1 MDVMK
6 GTLAALAS
14 LVVLMG
20 CAGETIGNPPDRPP
34 STVTFEGTDALL
46 YVDVADQ
53 PGEQRQ
59 GLMDVDHLPTDQGM
73 AFVYDEPVDS
83 TFWMKDTTIPL
94 SIAFFDENGRLIGMR
109 DMRPCHSDP
118 CPSYGIDEPYVLAIE
133 ANLGWFDEHGIEPGD
148 RAKLRV
154 SAYG

>member
-1 MDVMK
+1 MK
-6 GTLAALAS
+6 GVLAALAS
-14 LVVLMG
+14 LAVFVG
-20 CAGETIGNPPDRPP
+20 CAGETIENPPARPP
-34 STVTFEGTDALL
+34 STVAFEGIDALL

-59 GLMDVDHLPTDQGM
+59 GLMDVEHLPADQGM

-94 SIAFFDENGRLIGMR
+94 SIAFFDENSRLIGMR
-109 DMRPCHSDP
+109 DMQPCGVDS
-118 CPSYGIDEPYVLAIE
+118 CPNYGINEPYVLAIE